1 MNRWHTFSFA
11 ILPQRQKLTWNWPI
25 HPRAGTGSLWF
36 LRVYLIIELQCFT
49 DDVDVVPLVVR
60 VFFGQ
65 LLENLRIVVGN
76 LRKLVKNNKL
86 LVDIEFLFSCLI
98 LYLAGDLCSLVR
110 YRVEH
115 SKRYCISIR
124 VYILLYMRTFF
135 YNILFRNPSNSPQCS
150 LFATIFVT
158 LNNLLFFYVFQFAKR
173 YFEVRFH
180 GFVHRKNEFI
190 ITLQSSA

>member
-1 MNRWHTFSFA
+1 MFYKDCKIR
-11 ILPQRQKLTWNWPI
+11 
-25 HPRAGTGSLWF
+25 
-36 LRVYLIIELQCFT
+36 IIFNCYVT

-115 SKRYCISIR
+115 SKRYCISVR
-124 VYILLYMRTFF
+124 VYIYYICEHF
-135 YNILFRNPSNSPQCS
+135 
-150 LFATIFVT
+150 FATFSFAIRQILPNVSYSQQF
-158 LNNLLFFYVFQFAKR
+158 LLP
-173 YFEVRFH
+173 
-180 GFVHRKNEFI
+180 
-190 ITLQSSA
+190 